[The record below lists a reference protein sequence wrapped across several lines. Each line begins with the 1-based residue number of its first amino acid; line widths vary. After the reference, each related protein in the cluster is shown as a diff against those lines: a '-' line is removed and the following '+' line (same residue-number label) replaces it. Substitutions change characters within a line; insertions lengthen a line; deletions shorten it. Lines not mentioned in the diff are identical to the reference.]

1 MLFKNKQTKEKSG
14 NTAIAVAKYVTA
26 ALVVIILFWFGFTCQ
41 VREGNCAVILR
52 FGEIRKEITDA
63 GLYFKLPW
71 PFESVSTYD
80 SRLQY
85 IESNNLETTTKDKRN
100 IIIQSYVVWQIDD
113 PTLL

>member
-71 PFESVSTYD
+71 EKASAFSCLGRRD
-80 SRLQY
+80 SWRMCAAWRRILPLYWKGRFMWPPAALWRL
-85 IESNNLETTTKDKRN
+85 
-100 IIIQSYVVWQIDD
+100 
-113 PTLL
+113 